1 MKQNNRKKLLPFLVL
16 DDFAFRKGTN
26 YGTLICDLRTHQP
39 IKLLPARDTN
49 TVQSWL
55 MKQPN
60 LYIVARDG
68 SLSYRQ
74 AISTTSAEIIQV
86 ADRFHL
92 LKNLYE
98 SMKNALGRIL
108 PAHWQPLLGNTI
120 ELSKQSIIQELP
132 LTKKEQQKWEL
143 IQTIQRLYQEGYSGR
158 QLAKQFQLSRN
169 TVKKYLQATAP
180 LRYRSHGRQR
190 IQLTDY
196 REFLQTQILQG
207 HNATSIFKALQ
218 KQGYKGSYSSVT
230 RWIRMNKNNQV
241 QQVRI
246 SRKRIIPFFWRPLWK
261 LSDKERQDLNQ
272 ILYDFPQTQ
281 PLYAF
286 VQQFREIY
294 RECDSS
300 DLHRLIHQYEGTK
313 IKEITTFLTSIRQDL
328 RAVIASIHYTYNT
341 SIIEGQINKLKM
353 IKRML
358 YGRASIQLLEKR
370 MLYRP

>member
-1 MKQNNRKKLLPFLVL
+1 
-16 DDFAFRKGTN
+16 
-26 YGTLICDLRTHQP
+26 
-39 IKLLPARDTN
+39 
-49 TVQSWL
+49 

-108 PAHWQPLLGNTI
+108 PAHWQPPLGNTI

-246 SRKRIIPFFWRPLWK
+246 SRKRIIPFFL
-261 LSDKERQDLNQ
+261 
-272 ILYDFPQTQ
+272 
-281 PLYAF
+281 A
-286 VQQFREIY
+286 
-294 RECDSS
+294 
-300 DLHRLIHQYEGTK
+300 
-313 IKEITTFLTSIRQDL
+313 TS
-328 RAVIASIHYTYNT
+328 
-341 SIIEGQINKLKM
+341 
-353 IKRML
+353 
-358 YGRASIQLLEKR
+358 LEVVR
-370 MLYRP
+370 